1 LSLGRAIPLSDDS
14 RAFQEGFAG
23 KEQETVA
30 NSKERAGA
38 GRIPFPGEIFYSVP
52 VKLHECGLARE
63 LTGSEFKRYST
74 LLRLANYHK
83 GLAFRATLKVLEDLD
98 GVSPRR
104 AHEVHP
110 KLEER
115 GLILVERNTN
125 PYTYVVLLPSEW
137 KEKNGQ
143 PYPPSKIPQSYLWRL

>member
-1 LSLGRAIPLSDDS
+1 VYLMAARS
-14 RAFQEGFAG
+14 G
-23 KEQETVA
+23 KKTVA
-30 NSKERAGA
+30 NKRDRPGA
-38 GRIPFPGEIFYSVP
+38 GRNPFPGEPFYCVP
-52 VKLHECGLARE
+52 IKLHECGIARE

-83 GLAFRATLKVLEDLD
+83 RTDFRVALAKLEQLD

-104 AHEVHP
+104 AHGVHP
-110 KLEER
+110 RLQER

-137 KEKNGQ
+137 RDRNGQ
-143 PYPPSKIPQSYLWRL
+143 CYPSSKITQFSLWNS

>member
-1 LSLGRAIPLSDDS
+1 M
-14 RAFQEGFAG
+14 
-23 KEQETVA
+23 VA
-30 NSKERAGA
+30 NKKDRPGA
-38 GRIPFPGEIFYSVP
+38 GRNPFPDEPFYCVP
-52 VKLHECGLARE
+52 IKLHECGLARE
-63 LTGSEFKRYST
+63 LTGSEFKRYIT

-83 GLAFRATLKVLEDLD
+83 RKHFRVTLTRLRELD

-110 KLEER
+110 KLQKR

-137 KEKNGQ
+137 RDGIGQ
-143 PYPPSKIPQSYLWRL
+143 PYAPSKITRSYLWSL